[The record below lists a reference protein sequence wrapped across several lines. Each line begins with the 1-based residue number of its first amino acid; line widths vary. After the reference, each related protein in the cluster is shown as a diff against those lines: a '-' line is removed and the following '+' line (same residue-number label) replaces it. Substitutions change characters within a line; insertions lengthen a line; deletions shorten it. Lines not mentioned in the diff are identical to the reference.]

1 MEHPGIG
8 GIRVR
13 LVCGATLPCWGF
25 WARVPASRP
34 TTDVT
39 HDCTTPGSSAWRPE
53 GRAPTTDGKRSSEV
67 IFILLTVA
75 TPGWRSGSADEPRAA
90 SRVPAGRRLHLT
102 ISLRFNYHLCWRISG
117 RSLLPLN
124 KKKKK
129 KKTLPRGPRPT
140 YFMQVEGLG
149 MSSASALLR
158 ALDSYRPKTPP
169 DKGKFFADCRTMGIP
184 PGDRV
189 LAWALYHNSDP
200 LPPPLMRTST
210 WRPPRATE
218 SVPLPPPPSP
228 GGGTASD

>member
-1 MEHPGIG
+1 MNEGLEG
-8 GIRVR
+8 
-13 LVCGATLPCWGF
+13 WG
-25 WARVPASRP
+25 
-34 TTDVT
+34 
-39 HDCTTPGSSAWRPE
+39 
-53 GRAPTTDGKRSSEV
+53 
-67 IFILLTVA
+67 
-75 TPGWRSGSADEPRAA
+75 
-90 SRVPAGRRLHLT
+90 
-102 ISLRFNYHLCWRISG
+102 
-117 RSLLPLN
+117 LLPLVPSPRPPTSEAWSPDFTWLGLLPAHFPPDAHAALQSFPSTDRHALLT
-124 KKKKK
+124 KLCAMVVATQDAGWKATRCLLVQAYKHHMRVALG
-129 KKTLPRGPRPT
+129 TLPRGPRPT

-200 LPPPLMRTST
+200 LPPPLMRTSA